1 MAVTQQLAR
10 ISAAHLA
17 ACRQSVETL
26 GELCSFTAVPKRDYC
41 DLNWWPATLK
51 PAWKLTGADDQ
62 TLALLRRGFDGDE
75 EVNPAYRDVL
85 YSIDGH
91 PVTALEPRHVAAVA
105 EALHGITPEAVRTA
119 VPSDPEQIEAEL
131 GSSALDVLGDLAEI
145 LGEQHA
151 ILRDF
156 YAEAA
161 RRELAVALWWD

>member
-17 ACRQSVETL
+17 VCRRAVEAL
-26 GELCSFTAVPKRDYC
+26 DELCSFTAVPERDYC
-41 DLNWWPATLK
+41 DLDWWPGILK
-51 PAWKLTGADDQ
+51 PAWKLTGADDR

-85 YSIDGH
+85 HSIDGH
-91 PVTALEPRHVAAVA
+91 PVTALEPRRVAAVA
-105 EALHGITPEAVRTA
+105 EALCGITPDAVRSV

-131 GSSALDVLGDLAEI
+131 GSLALDVDGDLAEM
-145 LGEQHA
+145 LGEQHTV
-151 ILRDF
+151 LRDF

-161 RRELAVALWWD
+161 RRKLAVALWWD